1 MLRGC
6 NDLLA
11 RNGCGSTSEATMS
24 INACAP
30 VRSIANAGDDAHPG
44 ELNLSGVPAT
54 QARGGRGVLDGA
66 LAVLDALAQAD
77 DGLGLTALAC
87 TTGLAKTSAY
97 RLAEQLTSLR
107 AVQRLGRR
115 YYIGARVDR
124 IGRRWEPV
132 PILRQ
137 AGQTPVHDLAV
148 QSGAMASLRV
158 LHEDRLKM
166 ICATAPQG
174 RAYMLNPADRESAA
188 RTATGRVLYAAQ
200 TCGDVELPGCWT
212 PREWRLLRQSI
223 REPHAT
229 VVDLQDAM
237 PGVCCVSAPVW
248 SPDRRCAGAV
258 TALVQSP
265 KVPPNLSHLVLR
277 IARRIE
283 GALR

>member
-1 MLRGC
+1 
-6 NDLLA
+6 
-11 RNGCGSTSEATMS
+11 MS
-24 INACAP
+24 ISPCAP
-30 VRSIANAGDDAHPG
+30 VRVAPARSIAIAADGARLG
-44 ELNLSGVPAT
+44 ESGLLEVPAT
-54 QARGGRGVLDGA
+54 QARVGRSVLDGA

-77 DGLGLTALAC
+77 DGLGLTALAR

-97 RLAEQLTSLR
+97 RLAEQLTSLD

-115 YYIGARVDR
+115 YYIGARIGR

-137 AGQTPVHDLAV
+137 AGQAPVHDLAV
-148 QSGAMASLRV
+148 RSGTMASLRI
-158 LHEDRLKM
+158 LHEDRFRI

-174 RAYMLNPADRESAA
+174 RAYMLNPTDRESTA

-200 TCGDVELPGCWT
+200 ACGDVVLPDCWT

-248 SPDRRCAGAV
+248 WPDGRCAGAV

-265 KVPPNLSHLVLR
+265 KVPPNLSHLVPR

-283 GALR
+283 GVLQ